1 MSSIANITQEELLQN
16 LNVRHVDFE
25 HEWYFAVPDLNLQY
39 IGAFKNI
46 KGLPLPLQVSGKKE
60 RYIVSCIP
68 FSKVAEI
75 ANKVGNTSDFQ
86 QAIDVLFSF
95 NPKKRS

>member
-39 IGAFKNI
+39 IGAFKNV
-46 KGLPLPLQVSGKKE
+46 KGIPLPLQVLGRKE
-60 RYIVSCIP
+60 RDLVVCIP
-68 FSKVAEI
+68 FTKVAEVASKI
-75 ANKVGNTSDFQ
+75 GNTSDFQ
-86 QAIDVLFSF
+86 QAIDVLFNF
-95 NPKKRS
+95 NPKRK